1 MSQHDFNLSDHFKLG
16 IFAFNCSG
24 GLTASTLED
33 GWDASW
39 EKNLAQ
45 F

>member
-33 GWDASW
+33 GWDAS
-39 EKNLAQ
+39 
-45 F
+45 